1 MKQNVALVLSSG
13 GSRGLA
19 HIGVIN
25 ELVKQGFQISSVS
38 GSSIGSVIGGL
49 YAMGKLHEYTKWV
62 STFNKMDIWGF
73 MDFTLTKNGL
83 LKGERVF
90 DKMKTFIPD
99 MNIEDMPIPF
109 AAVATD
115 ILHEKEVV
123 FTKGSFYEAV
133 RASVAIPAV
142 FTPVKY
148 KNTILVDGG
157 ILNPIP
163 IEHVSRKNGDIL
175 IVVNLYGEKKV
186 DIPNEKNTDKGYLN
200 RLINSLLTL
209 ISTGDKSSKGYYSL
223 LSSTTSAMIH
233 TIANMS
239 IEKHKPDMII
249 NIPHDSANTF
259 DFYRAKELIELG
271 ESAAKEAITN
281 YSGKS
286 IRT

>member
-13 GSRGLA
+13 GSKGLA

-271 ESAAKEAITN
+271 ESAAKEVITN